1 MKKTFMNVICMGIE
15 TFSILT
21 VLFFFF
27 FFAIKGGWNWK
38 DVFFKVSSSVPAHGA
53 NPGMP
58 GDVNVH
64 ESQEFQ
70 C

>member
-27 FFAIKGGWNWK
+27 FAIKGGWNWK
-38 DVFFKVSSSVPAHGA
+38 DLFFKVSSSVPAHGA
-53 NPGMP
+53 NPG
-58 GDVNVH
+58 DVNVH